1 MQIKKC
7 CGQIVFENALVVAD
21 VINFKIPE
29 TVLRDSCK
37 QYNVLKWCY
46 KVLELSTTEYVIS
59 KHLSCRQLKNDE
71 LVLLSVVFKSS
82 VLHLPLR
89 VKILTAPELVQNQSD
104 FV

>member
-1 MQIKKC
+1 M
-7 CGQIVFENALVVAD
+7 
-21 VINFKIPE
+21 
-29 TVLRDSCK
+29 
-37 QYNVLKWCY
+37 
-46 KVLELSTTEYVIS
+46 IS

-104 FV
+104 FVLRADPTFLQNNCSKTELIFQILSELQWSFSPFSELVLKIAALL